1 MYDGECCATCKY
13 VNWEYIDC
21 GDINIDVR
29 EWHCQKK
36 RIEID
41 DPYFD
46 KCLDYERKEEKR

>member
-1 MYDGECCATCKY
+1 MHDRECCATCLH

-21 GDINIDVR
+21 GDINVDVR
-29 EWHCQKK
+29 EWHCKRK

-46 KCLDYERKEEKR
+46 KCFDYERKEKK